1 MTRILAGCKINLGL
15 RITGVRP
22 DGYHEIDSL
31 FVPVPEPKDEL
42 IIEELA
48 GDPAIT
54 VFCGLSAVDP
64 HKNTLTRA
72 YAAFTEKVPGV
83 PALAITLNKGVPA
96 GAGLGGG
103 SSDAAALLRWLN
115 ERMGHPLN
123 APALAQAALAV
134 GADTPFFLHDGPCRV
149 RGIGE
154 IIEPVAQL
162 PCHGTC
168 VLVCPGIHIDTA
180 GAYALWDRAAR
191 TPPQIQGPHGLTK
204 QPLTDNEICSNV
216 RNDLESVILP
226 LHPELSAIKT
236 ALCRHGADVV
246 CMSGSGSSIFG
257 IFGGDSKA
265 LAEASVNSFTDGGNR
280 VFHFDV

>member
-1 MTRILAGCKINLGL
+1 MTRVLAGCKINLGL

-22 DGYHEIDSL
+22 NGYHEIDSL

-42 IIEELA
+42 IIEEFP
-48 GDPAIT
+48 GDPSLT

-64 HKNTLTRA
+64 HKNTLTGA

-83 PALAITLNKGVPA
+83 PALKITLNKGVPA

-103 SSDAAALLRWLN
+103 SGDAAALLRWLN
-115 ERMGHPLN
+115 ERMGRPLN
-123 APALAQAALAV
+123 AAALAQAALAV
-134 GADTPFFLHDGPCRV
+134 GADTPFFLQDGPCRV

-154 IIEPVAQL
+154 IIEPAAQL
-162 PCHGTC
+162 PCHGIC
-168 VLVCPGIHIDTA
+168 VLVCPDIHIDTA
-180 GAYALWDRAAR
+180 RAYGLWDKAAR
-191 TPPQIQGPHGLTK
+191 TPPQIEGAHGLTK
-204 QPLTDNEICSNV
+204 QPLTDNEFCSDV

-236 ALCRHGADVV
+236 ALRRHGAEVA

-257 IFGGDSKA
+257 IFGRDSRA
-265 LAEASVNSFTDGGNR
+265 GADAAANCFADGGNR
-280 VFHFDV
+280 VFLFDV